1 MRNRKPFI
9 LLVPFFL
16 GATQAW
22 AEAGY
27 SSANFLK
34 IGTGARAAGM
44 ADSFTAVADDTTAL
58 SWNPAGL
65 ALLSGTGLST
75 THGQWIQGV
84 TNDHLA
90 LSHKL
95 VDGGGIG
102 LGFTLQNT
110 QAFNA
115 TLEDPLGNYAG
126 TGASVSA
133 SDWALS
139 LAYGDNL
146 GRYLSGSFF
155 ANTFAG
161 LKATLLGQ
169 SAFSIDGTAVS
180 FELGFLHRLPQERL
194 LVGLDIQN
202 IGTPLQDRS
211 QPVLFK
217 TGVSWYNP
225 KTFTEGDRLTL
236 AADMDIHDDT
246 GFRPS
251 FGAEY
256 KTPFSQDLA
265 GALRV
270 GVRTTDDLSGFSAM
284 TFGAGLQKRFGNV
297 DAGFDYA
304 YVPYGAIGATHRF
317 TLNLSLPDQGAALA
331 AQPEVIPA
339 PVSQPATEPEPSKSS
354 DSAKA
359 TPDKPAPESKPSVPS
374 SLSLDRGLELMK
386 QGKLEE
392 ALTLFQEAAKDPKD
406 LKARQLLGNCLM
418 KMGRLDE
425 AQKALEGSKLP
436 R

>member
-1 MRNRKPFI
+1 MRTSSSVKAYLI
-9 LLVPFFL
+9 LLGAMAL
-16 GATQAW
+16 GTTQVW

-115 TLEDPLGNYAG
+115 ALEDSLGNYAG

-146 GRYLSGSFF
+146 GRYLQGGFF
-155 ANTFAG
+155 ENTFAG

-180 FELGFLHRLPQERL
+180 FELGFLHQLPKERL
-194 LVGLDIQN
+194 LIGLDIQN

-217 TGVSWYNP
+217 AGASWYNP
-225 KTFTEGDRLTL
+225 KTFTEGDRLTF
-236 AADMDIHDDT
+236 AADLDIHDDT

-251 FGAEY
+251 FGTEY
-256 KTPFSQDLA
+256 KTPFSQDLK
-265 GALRV
+265 GALRL
-270 GVRTTDDLSGFSAM
+270 GVRTTDDLSGLSAF
-284 TFGAGLQKRFGNV
+284 TFGAGLEKRFGNV

-304 YVPYGAIGATHRF
+304 FVPYGAIGATHRF
-317 TLNLSLPDQGAALA
+317 TLNLSIPEQAAASAAPVQGIPVPA
-331 AQPEVIPA
+331 AQPAPEPA
-339 PVSQPATEPEPSKSS
+339 PATVPAQ
-354 DSAKA
+354 
-359 TPDKPAPESKPSVPS
+359 ESKPAAPS
-374 SLSLDRGLELMK
+374 SSSLDRGLELMK
-386 QGKLEE
+386 QGQLAE
-392 ALTLFQEAAKDPKD
+392 ALVLFQEAAKDPKD

-436 R
+436 TR